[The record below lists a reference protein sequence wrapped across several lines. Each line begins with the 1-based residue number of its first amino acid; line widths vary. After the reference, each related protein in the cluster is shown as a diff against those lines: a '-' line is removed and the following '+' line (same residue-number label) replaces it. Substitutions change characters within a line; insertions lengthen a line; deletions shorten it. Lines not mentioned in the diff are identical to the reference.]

1 VELSAINA
9 QVTLNKEERDERESN
24 QDFNLKIYKIVTQLL
39 EEKNAKKQEV
49 AQAFVVVMV
58 DEPLITSL
66 LNVLK

>member
-1 VELSAINA
+1 LSAINA

-39 EEKNAKKQEV
+39 EEQNAKKQEV

>member
-1 VELSAINA
+1 MELSAINA

-39 EEKNAKKQEV
+39 EEQNAKKQEV

>member
-1 VELSAINA
+1 LSAINA
-9 QVTLNKEERDERESN
+9 QVTLNKEERNERESN

-39 EEKNAKKQEV
+39 EEQNAKKQEV

>member
-39 EEKNAKKQEV
+39 EEQNAKKQEV